1 MTVLF
6 RDVTSLTQQS
16 VKSFTEMVRKV
27 NYSFYF
33 GLRKLPTE
41 EAFSMLRD
49 NVIIAM
55 LLMYEVAPVTPFTQ
69 GIEFIYCF
77 QKKTKKLTSAIL
89 FFTFSFETR

>member
-1 MTVLF
+1 M
-6 RDVTSLTQQS
+6 
-16 VKSFTEMVRKV
+16 KSFTEMVRKV

-49 NVIIAM
+49 VIIAM

-77 QKKTKKLTSAIL
+77 QKKKKKITSAIL